1 MLSARSP
8 HHHHH
13 HHDHHHTHAHHHCH
27 HLPVTELNP
36 IEQFWA
42 AAKEYLRQVCGYTG
56 PELVKNV
63 PEAIRAIPL
72 QQVQRC
78 FRHAERFENLHRWEH
93 QHGLLLTG
101 PVRDY
106 AMKKHERHRTVPANL
121 LHDLGADVLE
131 RKHELEVRLKQ
142 KEGRGSAAA
151 AQAKLARITAVLGMV
166 DGASGNQTDDPGV

>member
-1 MLSARSP
+1 
-8 HHHHH
+8 
-13 HHDHHHTHAHHHCH
+13 
-27 HLPVTELNP
+27 LNP

-42 AAKEYLRQVCGYTG
+42 AVKEYLRRVCGYTG

-72 QQVQRC
+72 QQVQRY
-78 FRHAERFENLHRWEH
+78 FRHAERFENLYRWEH

-106 AMKKHERHRTVPANL
+106 AMKKYKRHRTVPANL
-121 LHDLGADVLE
+121 LHDLGADMLE
-131 RKHELEVRLKQ
+131 RKENLEVRL

-166 DGASGNQTDDPGV
+166 DGASGD